1 LGGEKVRRVLP
12 FILIGLVLPTGGCGT
27 LFGNRTSDLLVPAE
41 AKKVTFEIVARDNRC
56 EPSVLAADRSGRSLA
71 ITLQVTSVGKEHTF
85 LIPALSIRQT
95 VAAQTTVSIPV
106 AGDRSGIYEYACTNL
121 PWIGPLTPTGKLA
134 IK

>member
-1 LGGEKVRRVLP
+1 VRRVLP
-12 FILIGLVLPTGGCGT
+12 FILISLLLPAGGCGT
-27 LFGNRTSDLLVPAE
+27 LFGNRGGDSLVPAE
-41 AKKVTFEIVARDNRC
+41 AKKIIFEILAQDNRC
-56 EPSVLAADRSGRSLA
+56 EPSVLAADRGGRALA

-85 LIPALSIRQT
+85 LIPALNIRQT

-106 AGDRSGIYEYACTNL
+106 AAGRSGIYEYACTNL